1 MCQSYDVLRLIF
13 FLAAVQAKYEKSE
26 CVYRRKAVYTNW
38 PPLVI
43 ICLTDHH
50 LSPGHVSKSFNA
62 VCARGGAL
70 ERGGVLCA
78 RASECSRG
86 GRDINPSYFLLRRT
100 RTLDTHTHRH
110 QATFHSYSERWMK
123 VALQCTH
130 IVILV
135 CSFMRSCM
143 GFFYLQLSHA
153 SQVQIVT
160 KFANYY

>member
-1 MCQSYDVLRLIF
+1 MICARVMMCGGSYFSWPPFKRNM
-13 FLAAVQAKYEKSE
+13 KKSE
-26 CVYRRKAVYTNW
+26 CVYRRKARCIYTNW

-100 RTLDTHTHRH
+100 RTLDTHTHRGTKPLFIH
-110 QATFHSYSERWMK
+110 TRKDEWKSRCSARTLWIWYALLWMCICLW
-123 VALQCTH
+123 VL
-130 IVILV
+130 
-135 CSFMRSCM
+135 
-143 GFFYLQLSHA
+143 
-153 SQVQIVT
+153 
-160 KFANYY
+160 